1 MANLLSEVF
10 ATNVR
15 TRLAAIQMSKR
26 QLASKTNISR
36 NTINSTCTGR
46 AKVIKFETI
55 SQIAHALRCSPQQLF
70 DEDHNWALYKWA
82 NDYRKEDEHE

>member
-1 MANLLSEVF
+1 MSNSLSEVF

-26 QLASKTNISR
+26 QLASKANVSR
-36 NTINSTCTGR
+36 NTINSACTGQ
-46 AKVIKFETI
+46 AKMIKFETI
-55 SQIAHALRCSPQQLF
+55 SQIAQALRCSPRQLF

-82 NDYRKEDEHE
+82 NDYRKEDEHD